1 MTDFTLDDIRKLR
14 DLTGVGLT
22 EAKQAL
28 MDHDSFEAALQT
40 MQAKGLGRVAARSDR
55 SAQAG
60 AIVSY
65 VHDQRIGVLVEV
77 NCETDFVAKNDDF
90 LALAK
95 DLALQIAAS
104 NPAYVSLDDWPA
116 VEQDQHRQAIQAE
129 LVDSDLPAEHHA
141 SAVAG
146 RLQKIGVS
154 RCLLSQTF
162 NREPSLTVGEFVNQQ
177 AARLGEKLV
186 VTRFVRFELGQTATE
201 NNTI

>member
-28 MDHDSFEAALQT
+28 MDSDSFEVALQK

-60 AIVSY
+60 AIISY
-65 VHDQRIGVLVEV
+65 VHDRRIGVLVEL

-90 LALAK
+90 LAVAK

-104 NPAYVSLDDWPA
+104 NPTYVSVDDWPA
-116 VEQDQHRQAIQAE
+116 VEQAHHRQALVAE
-129 LVDSDLPAEHHA
+129 LDRSDLPVEHRA

-146 RLQKIGVS
+146 RLQKIGES
-154 RCLLSQTF
+154 CCLLSQTF

-186 VTRFVRFELGQTATE
+186 VARFVRFELGQTTTE
-201 NNTI
+201 DA